1 MAVRCSW
8 PLPRLSQTPAARDI
22 SSWICW
28 WRTSSSVSAPSR
40 AIFPACCESGCS
52 LRRLVTTISSIELS
66 SATVSAFAT
75 EEQNHAANVHERATT
90 PPNVPVHLLPNIS
103 PSLKRNHYNCL
114 QPNVRNLPGK
124 IMTAAPFSKRLLCL
138 WLLLTGISVTAAGA
152 EQQGTT
158 QGTEEKRPRIGL
170 VLGGGG
176 ARGAAHIGVLKELE
190 RQRIPIDAIAGTS
203 MGAIVGGLYAS
214 GMSADELVTLV
225 GSLDWADALSDDPE
239 RSSLSFRRKQD
250 DAQFPVDIELGV
262 RGTDLVLPQ
271 GVIQGQKLDL
281 LLRKLTLPVSR
292 IDDFDDLPIP
302 FRAIASDIE
311 RAEAYVMGSG
321 DLATAIRASMSVPG
335 ALAPVSIDGRLLV
348 DGGIIGNLPI
358 DVMQSMGVDIIIAV
372 DVEFPL
378 YKLDELESVLTITEQ
393 MLTIVIR
400 KETLRQIDRMGPD
413 DILIQPQLGVYPSSN
428 FGEIVTTLEPG
439 EKATQAL
446 SARLSELSLDEESYA
461 AYKNQLASPPGVDE
475 NLAFVRIVHDNKLA
489 ARVLESRLSVKPG
502 DPIDPD
508 VLARNAN
515 RLYGLQLYQQVGYA
529 LLDERGGT
537 GVEYRATT
545 KSWGPNILQFG
556 LALEDDFEGSTGF
569 NVDARL
575 TRAAINPLG
584 AEWRTDLRLGT
595 DPRLFS
601 EFYQPLSFDSRWFI
615 APRLQLGQTNLNAFL
630 QDETIARLR
639 LSEAETG
646 IDFGRELGTIGEFR
660 IGMFRGIGEA
670 RVKVGDPSLP
680 NVDFETGGFFANL
693 RFDSLDDA
701 QFPRSGVLA
710 DLRWTLSRPGM
721 GADTEFD
728 TVSGEFAQTWSRGK
742 SSLQMGL
749 GYATT
754 LESDGGVQNYFPLGG
769 FLRLSGLE
777 RGELS
782 GPHAALAK
790 LVFYRRVGETTG
802 GIFDTPVYIGASAEA
817 GNVWQ
822 NRSDVSFDSFVWS
835 GSVFAGIDTFI
846 GPVYLAAGFAEK
858 GRTNF
863 YLFIGTPP
871 R

>member
-1 MAVRCSW
+1 MIV
-8 PLPRLSQTPAARDI
+8 
-22 SSWICW
+22 
-28 WRTSSSVSAPSR
+28 AP
-40 AIFPACCESGCS
+40 FT
-52 LRRLVTTISSIELS
+52 RRLL
-66 SATVSAFAT
+66 
-75 EEQNHAANVHERATT
+75 
-90 PPNVPVHLLPNIS
+90 PLL
-103 PSLKRNHYNCL
+103 
-114 QPNVRNLPGK
+114 
-124 IMTAAPFSKRLLCL
+124 
-138 WLLLTGISVTAAGA
+138 LLLTGGFATTGVAA
-152 EQQGTT
+152 QDDLT
-158 QGTEEKRPRIGL
+158 QAAAQERPRIGL

-190 RQRIPIDAIAGTS
+190 RQRVPIDAIAGTS

-214 GMSADELVTLV
+214 GMSADELVELV
-225 GSLDWADALSDDPE
+225 GSLDWADALSDEPKRE
-239 RSSLSFRRKQD
+239 NLSFRRKQD

-281 LLRKLTLPVSR
+281 LLRQLTLQVSQV
-292 IDDFDDLPIP
+292 DDFDDLPIP

-335 ALAPVSIDGRLLV
+335 AFAPVVIDDRLLV
-348 DGGIIGNLPI
+348 DGGIVGNLPI

-378 YKLDELESVLTITEQ
+378 YKIDELESVLTITEQ
-393 MLTIVIR
+393 LLTIVIR
-400 KETLRQIDRMGPD
+400 KETLRQIERMGPD
-413 DILIQPQLGVYPSSN
+413 DILIRPQLGVFASSN
-428 FGEIVTTLEPG
+428 FGEIISTLEPG
-439 EKATQAL
+439 EQATRAL
-446 SARLSELSLDEESYA
+446 SAKLGELSLDEASYV
-461 AYKNQLASPPGVDE
+461 AYREQLASPRDVEDK
-475 NLAFVRIVHDNKLA
+475 LAFVRIVHDNKLA
-489 ARVLESRLSVKPG
+489 EAVLESRLTVKPG
-502 DPIDPD
+502 DPIDPA
-508 VLARNAN
+508 VLERNAN
-515 RLYGLQLYQQVGYA
+515 LLYGLQLYQQVGYT
-529 LLDERGGT
+529 LVDEDGGT

-556 LALEDDFEGSTGF
+556 LALEDDFEGSTAF
-569 NVDARL
+569 NIDARL
-575 TRAAINPLG
+575 TRAAMNRLG

-615 APRLQLGQTNLNAFL
+615 APRLKLEQSNLNAFL
-630 QDETIARLR
+630 LDETIARLR

-646 IDFGRELGTIGEFR
+646 VDFGRELGTVGEFR
-660 IGMFRGIGEA
+660 VGAFRGQGEA
-670 RVKVGDPSLP
+670 RVKIGDPLLP
-680 NVDFETGGFFANL
+680 NEDFDTGGFFANL

-710 DLRWTLSRPGM
+710 DFRWTGSRPAL
-721 GADTEFD
+721 GADTEYD
-728 TVSGEFAQTWSRGK
+728 LVAGEFAQTWSRGK
-742 SSLQMGL
+742 SSFQLGL

-754 LESDGGVQNYFPLGG
+754 LESDGAVQDYFPLGG

-790 LVFYRRVGETTG
+790 LVYYRRVGETTG
-802 GIFDTPVYIGASAEA
+802 GIFDTPIYLGASAEA

-822 NRSDVSFDSFVWS
+822 NRSDMSLDSLVWN
-835 GSVFAGIDTFI
+835 GSLFAGIDTFI

-863 YLFIGTPP
+863 YLFIGKPP